1 MWLEQTEGLMQKT
14 FQIKCVD
21 RARMYPLGVSF
32 EGDGLRV
39 SAVCENDGEAG
50 IILYDRGHHE
60 GVRIPFPDDCRVGE
74 VRAMLLAG
82 YHDRSCSY
90 LFYSGEEIRQDPCCK
105 AVESVGRYGMPKN
118 ALARCLPG
126 RSGYDWGEDK
136 NVRIPAHD
144 RILYALHVRGFT
156 KHRSSGVKHKGTYA
170 GVVEKIPY
178 LQELGINMALL
189 MPAYEF
195 EEVMPENTA
204 QTMEQAVLDYKKE
217 LPAPGAENKKPPRI
231 NYWGYQKGLY
241 YVPKAAY
248 AAREDAAVEFKD
260 MVRAFHTAG
269 IGVTMQFYFP
279 PELGAVEILDIL
291 RYWVLEYHIDG
302 FHLMGASLPVAL
314 IAEEPLL
321 ADSLLLIGEGE
332 YRHEINKYGQLAYLN
347 DSFLYDMRRFLKG
360 DDNLLNRFAYYV
372 RESGQKQNAVNSIAR
387 WDGMRLFDLVS
398 YDRKHNEQNG
408 EDNQDGTNYNCSWN
422 CGVEGK
428 SRKKSIQRLRLR
440 QMKNAL
446 TILFIA
452 QGTPLL
458 YSGDEF
464 ANTQEG
470 NNNPYCQD
478 NDIAWIKWNRTEF
491 GKELFSFTR
500 HLIYLR
506 KNYHNQYGTSLPDGD
521 VSSGCPG
528 ISFHGR
534 GAWRPDMD
542 PASRSLGI
550 FYCSAPDERNK
561 DADER
566 LVYIGVNMH
575 WEINYLGLPSLPKG
589 KRWIYHTSTGEE
601 LPEVE
606 EKDASQEIC
615 LPARTIAFYCTENVP
630 AEKEKAAPKKQIRKK
645 PRAKTEK
652 DRKNE

>member
-1 MWLEQTEGLMQKT
+1 MQKT
-14 FQIKCVD
+14 FKIKCVE
-21 RARMYPLGVSF
+21 RTHMYPLGVSF
-32 EGDGLRV
+32 EEEGLRV
-39 SAVCENDGEAG
+39 SAVCGDCGEEG
-50 IILYDRGHHE
+50 IILYDRRHQE
-60 GVRIPFPDDCRVGE
+60 GIRIPFPENCRVGA
-74 VRAMLLAG
+74 VRAMLLSG
-82 YHDRSCSY
+82 YQDKSCRY
-90 LFYSGEEIRQDPCCK
+90 LFYSGDEVRQDPCCK
-105 AVESVGRYGMPKN
+105 AVERVGRYGMPKGS
-118 ALARCLPG
+118 LARCLPEKH
-126 RSGYDWGEDK
+126 SYDWGEDK
-136 NVRIPAHD
+136 NVRISSRD
-144 RILYALHVRGFT
+144 RIIYALHVRGFT
-156 KHRSSGVKHKGTYA
+156 RHRSSGVKHKGTFA

-178 LQELGINMALL
+178 LQELGINTALL

-204 QTMEQAVLDYKKE
+204 QTMDQAALDYRKE
-217 LPAPGAENKKPPRI
+217 LPAPGTEEKKPPRL

-241 YVPKAAY
+241 YVPKGAY
-248 AAREDAAVEFKD
+248 AAGKDAAGEFKD
-260 MVRAFHTAG
+260 MVRAFHAAG
-269 IGVTMQFYFP
+269 IAVSMQFYFP

-302 FHLMGASLPVAL
+302 FHLLGAALPMAL
-314 IAEEPLL
+314 IAQEPLL
-321 ADSLLLIGEGE
+321 ADTMLLIGEGE
-332 YRHEINKYGQLAYLN
+332 YKNERKRPGQLAYLS

-360 DDNLLNRFAYYV
+360 DDNLLERFIYYV
-372 RESGQKQNAVNSIAR
+372 REGGQEEAAVNSIAR

-446 TILFIA
+446 AFLFIA

-478 NDIAWIKWNRTEF
+478 NDIAWIKWNQTEL
-491 GKELFSFTR
+491 GKELFAYTK

-506 KNYHNQYGTSLPDGD
+506 KRHHSQYGVTLRDA
-521 VSSGCPG
+521 VSSAGYPAV
-528 ISFHGR
+528 SFHGR
-534 GAWRPDMD
+534 DAWKPDTD

-550 FYCSAPDERNK
+550 LYCSAPGDREKEAEARF
-561 DADER
+561 
-566 LVYIGVNMH
+566 VYVGINMH
-575 WEINYLGLPSLPKG
+575 WEVNYLGLPSLPRG
-589 KRWIYHTSTGEE
+589 KRWSYHMVTGEE

-606 EKDASQEIC
+606 EKGVSQEIC
-615 LPARTIAFYCTENVP
+615 LPARTIAFYSTADIPEEP
-630 AEKEKAAPKKQIRKK
+630 EKPVQKKRRRTQKK
-645 PRAKTEK
+645 
-652 DRKNE
+652 